1 MAEPWTTEKI
11 REAFIY
17 DGGEAEYHDPING
30 AKDQRRLAGGIFDAW
45 LAAHDAE
52 KRAEWEAEQGEVQW
66 EYGWSW
72 ADQPEGVIPY
82 HPECSETERREL
94 TANRSRRIAPVT
106 NYRRK
111 AGPWVPVN
119 ENGQTT

>member
-1 MAEPWTTEKI
+1 MPDDYTPTTEEVRNHYAYGCGPEHTWAET
-11 REAFIY
+11 RE
-17 DGGEAEYHDPING
+17 D
-30 AKDQRRLAGGIFDAW
+30 FDRW
-45 LAAHDAE
+45 LGAHDAE
-52 KRAEWEAEQGEVQW
+52 KRAEWEAEQGEVEW

-72 ADQPEGVIPY
+72 ADQPDEVNPY

-119 ENGQTT
+119 ENGETP